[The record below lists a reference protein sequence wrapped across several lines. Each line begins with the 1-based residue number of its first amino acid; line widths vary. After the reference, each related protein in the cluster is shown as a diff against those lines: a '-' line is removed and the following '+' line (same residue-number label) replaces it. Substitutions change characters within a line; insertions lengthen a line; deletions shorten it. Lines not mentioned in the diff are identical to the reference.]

1 VDNQRIVLAF
11 NGHPASCAAV
21 KWIDADVIAL
31 IVDVGQGDDPEEV
44 YGRALAC
51 GARNVHVV
59 DRCEA
64 FVRCAVVPAAAA
76 LAPLDEQ
83 ALRQLT
89 YPVIAAALVEVAAIE
104 GVDTVA
110 HASIDPMLD
119 AEIHALNP
127 ALRVLAPAR
136 EWQSQH
142 IDVAEYVKM
151 HHLSPGAVHPERHLL
166 IRRAAASAPSET
178 GTATLTIGFEAG
190 VPVSVNGVTMELPE
204 LIESLS
210 LIGGQY
216 RIDNANTRPA
226 SAQGATVGK
235 PASAQGA
242 TVGNPALVLLQSA
255 YRASAG
261 HGSVT
266 LTLQRS
272 VDADLHSSAEATEGK
287 QVGLSPSLNG
297 RL

>member
-1 VDNQRIVLAF
+1 VNEHRIVLAF

-21 KWIDADVIAL
+21 KWIDADVVAL

-51 GARNVHVV
+51 GASNAHVV
-59 DRCEA
+59 DRCETFA
-64 FVRCAVVPAAAA
+64 RWAVVPAASA
-76 LAPLDEQ
+76 LAPLDER

-89 YPVIAAALVEVAAIE
+89 YPVIAAALVDVAAIE
-104 GVDTVA
+104 GADTVA

-127 ALRVLAPAR
+127 TLRVLAPAR

-151 HHLSPGAVHPERHLL
+151 HQLPPGAVHPERHLL
-166 IRRAAASAPSET
+166 VRRAAASAPSET
-178 GTATLTIGFEAG
+178 DTATVTIGFEAG
-190 VPVSVNGVTMELPE
+190 VPRSVNGVAMELPE

-210 LIGGQY
+210 VIGGQY
-216 RIDNANTRPA
+216 HIDDAKA
-226 SAQGATVGK
+226 A
-235 PASAQGA
+235 
-242 TVGNPALVLLQSA
+242 PALVLLQSA

-261 HGSVT
+261 AASVSLKLQAGSV
-266 LTLQRS
+266 LVVSGFSR
-272 VDADLHSSAEATEGK
+272 TEIHA
-287 QVGLSPSLNG
+287 
-297 RL
+297 

>member
-1 VDNQRIVLAF
+1 MNNQRIVLAF

-21 KWIDADVIAL
+21 KWIGADVVAL

-59 DRCEA
+59 DRCETFA
-64 FVRCAVVPAAAA
+64 RRAIVPAAAA
-76 LAPLDEQ
+76 LAPLDERT
-83 ALRQLT
+83 LRQLT
-89 YPVIAAALVEVAAIE
+89 YPVIAAALVEMAAIE
-104 GVDTVA
+104 GADTVA

-136 EWQSQH
+136 EWRAH
-142 IDVAEYVKM
+142 HLVVEDYLKM
-151 HHLSPGAVHPERHLL
+151 HRLTPAASHPDRHLL
-166 IRRAAASAPSET
+166 MRRAMAARTPGT
-178 GTATLTIGFEAG
+178 LGTLGTPGTFDTATVTIGFEAG
-190 VPVSVNGVTMELPE
+190 VPRSVNGVAMELPE

-216 RIDNANTRPA
+216 HIDDANAA
-226 SAQGATVGK
+226 
-235 PASAQGA
+235 
-242 TVGNPALVLLQSA
+242 PALVLLQGA

-261 HGSVT
+261 QGSVT
-266 LTLQRS
+266 LRLQAGS
-272 VDADLHSSAEATEGK
+272 VLVVSGFSRTEIHA
-287 QVGLSPSLNG
+287 
-297 RL
+297 